1 MQIFINYAA
10 VVAAA
15 VSSMV
20 VGFLWYGSLFKN
32 TWMKVS
38 GLTPDM
44 SEAGRKSMTKGYAF
58 QFVGSIVTA
67 FALAFFI
74 KIFGIDNIRGA
85 LVIALW
91 VGLGFYA
98 TAALGSVLWEKK
110 SWSYYF
116 LNVSYDIVN
125 LFVMSM
131 ILALWQ

>member
-15 VSSMV
+15 IVSMV
-20 VGFLWYGSLFKN
+20 IGFLWYGSLFKN

-44 SEAGRKSMTKGYAF
+44 SLEGKKGMTKGYIF
-58 QFVGSIVTA
+58 QFVGSLVTA

-74 KIFGIDNIRGA
+74 KILGIDNVRGA

-91 VGLGFYA
+91 AGLGFYA

-110 SWSYYF
+110 SWGYYF

-125 LFVMSM
+125 LFVMSL